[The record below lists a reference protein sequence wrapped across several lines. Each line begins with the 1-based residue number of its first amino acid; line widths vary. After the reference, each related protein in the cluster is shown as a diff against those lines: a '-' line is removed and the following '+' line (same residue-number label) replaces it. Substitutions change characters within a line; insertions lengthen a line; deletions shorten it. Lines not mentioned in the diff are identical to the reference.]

1 MLTNISNYFQKTSAD
16 VTDLSSFHK
25 IIILYLKTTFKKIS
39 HTHTKIRGYEK
50 LDEQNFLY
58 DLDQQMIKRKFYKE
72 KSMWERFSNTFIA
85 IVNEHAPLKEK
96 VVKGNNAT
104 FMTKELRKTIMN
116 RSRLKRKY
124 QVGSSRESFKNLKK
138 KKTEK

>member
-1 MLTNISNYFQKTSAD
+1 
-16 VTDLSSFHK
+16 
-25 IIILYLKTTFKKIS
+25 
-39 HTHTKIRGYEK
+39 
-50 LDEQNFLY
+50 
-58 DLDQQMIKRKFYKE
+58 MIKRKFYKE
-72 KSMWERFSNTFIA
+72 ESMWERFSNTFIA

-104 FMTKELRKTIMN
+104 FMTKELRKAIMN

-124 QVGSSRESFKNLKK
+124 QVGSSRENFKNLKK